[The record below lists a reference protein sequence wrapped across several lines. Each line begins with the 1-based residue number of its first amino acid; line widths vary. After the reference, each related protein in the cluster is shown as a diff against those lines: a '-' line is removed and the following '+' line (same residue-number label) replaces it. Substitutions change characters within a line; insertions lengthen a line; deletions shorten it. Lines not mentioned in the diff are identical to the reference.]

1 MASTRTSVKKT
12 SRERARQK
20 RAELDAERARRDAA
34 IEDAAASFYDAADAR
49 AGLLAQLEE
58 IDQTRGLAVA
68 TLAELKESN
77 QRISQL
83 LEIPTAE
90 VRRLRELVESD
101 ADLDTSDAARG
112 IPMDTDSEELAA

>member
-12 SRERARQK
+12 NRERARQK

-34 IEDAAASFYDAADAR
+34 IEDAAASFYDAEDAR
-49 AGLLAQLEE
+49 TALLRQLEE

-77 QRISQL
+77 QRIAQL
-83 LEIPTAE
+83 LEIPAAE
-90 VRRLRELVESD
+90 VRRLRELVEAP
-101 ADLDTSDAARG
+101 ADEPADVTELDQTAGEPAY
-112 IPMDTDSEELAA
+112 AHVA